1 MRKLRAD
8 LHIHSVL
15 SPCADLEM
23 SPRAIIREAKRK
35 GLNLIAITDHN
46 AYGNCKVA
54 FRLARQEHIEFLFGM
69 ELQTTE
75 EVHLLC
81 YFNSLKMLEGWGKYI
96 YDFLP
101 PVRNNPR
108 YFGEQLLVDEDDNI
122 IGRESRLLLN
132 SLDLSLEEVEHNIER
147 WDGIIIPAH
156 IDKEPFG
163 IIPQLG
169 FIPDSF
175 SGKVVEIS
183 GNTPWER
190 LTRDFPHLKRYR
202 PILSSDAHFLR
213 DIGRRFTDFYVE
225 GDLSVE
231 KLFR

>member
-23 SPRAIIREAKRK
+23 SPRAIIKEAGGK

-69 ELQTTE
+69 EIQTRE

-81 YFNSLKMLEGWGKYI
+81 YFNSLKMLERWGKYI
-96 YDFLP
+96 YNFLA
-101 PVRNNPR
+101 PVANKPR

-122 IGRESRLLLN
+122 IGREPRLLLN
-132 SLDLSLEEVEHNIER
+132 SLDLSLEEAEQNTRR
-147 WDGIIIPAH
+147 WGGMVIPAH
-156 IDKEPFG
+156 IDREPFG
-163 IIPQLG
+163 ILCQLG

-183 GNTPWER
+183 GKTPWER

>member
-23 SPRAIIREAKRK
+23 SPRAIIKEAGGK

-54 FRLARQEHIEFLFGM
+54 FRLACEEHIEFLFGM
-69 ELQTTE
+69 EIQTRE

-81 YFNSLKMLEGWGKYI
+81 YFNSLKMLERWGKYI
-96 YDFLP
+96 YNFLA
-101 PVRNNPR
+101 PVANKPR

-122 IGRESRLLLN
+122 IGREPRLLLN
-132 SLDLSLEEVEHNIER
+132 SLDLSLEEAEQNTRSWGGMV
-147 WDGIIIPAH
+147 IPAH
-156 IDKEPFG
+156 IDREPFG
-163 IIPQLG
+163 ILCQLG
-169 FIPDSF
+169 FIPESF

-202 PILSSDAHFLR
+202 PIFSSDAHFLR